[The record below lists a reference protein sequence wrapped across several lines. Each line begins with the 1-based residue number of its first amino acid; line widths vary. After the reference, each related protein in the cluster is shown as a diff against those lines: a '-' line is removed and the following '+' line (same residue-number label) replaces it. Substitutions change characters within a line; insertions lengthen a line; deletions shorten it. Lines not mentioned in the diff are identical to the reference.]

1 MSGDLYAEP
10 GIINKVYCEP
20 DGKESIVNIYVSAES
35 LRVYDNPWVEGM
47 SPNTP
52 RPAEPQHPVI
62 RENLGKRNHVRAD
75 SRFLGVV
82 CLLLLAGI
90 IYLGVQMNKDKNKW
104 RTERNQ
110 LLEDIANLK
119 KTSDQLTANNT
130 ELIKERDGFLRM
142 LCAKDSSLRSQK
154 NLDCP
159 IVPDKRKE
167 L

>member
-10 GIINKVYCEP
+10 GFINKVSLDP
-20 DGKESIVNIYVSAES
+20 DDKESIVNIYVSAES

-62 RENLGKRNHVRAD
+62 RENLGQRNHVRAD
-75 SRFLGVV
+75 SGFLGLV

-90 IYLGVQMNKDKNKW
+90 ICLGVQMNKDKNNW

-110 LLEDIANLK
+110 LLEEKANLK

-130 ELIKERDGFLRM
+130 ELIKERDCLRM
-142 LCAKDSSLRSQK
+142 FCGQQHKKSEEPRLS
-154 NLDCP
+154 DCP
-159 IVPDKRKE
+159 C
-167 L
+167 